1 MYESQG
7 FGNDSMSEKCKEP
20 DWEAE
25 IAHGKAALDVIERFH
40 IALIDFIGVIGKN
53 SFRRDSSSIPEL
65 LGTVSLD
72 IMDRKKTI
80 AQLLKKL
87 EG

>member
-1 MYESQG
+1 MYEISG
-7 FGNDSMSEKCKEP
+7 SGPLGEAKCKEP

-25 IAHGKAALDVIERFH
+25 IAKEKADLDVIEKFH
-40 IALIDFIGVIGKN
+40 IALIDFIGVIGKH
-53 SFRRDSSSIPEL
+53 SFRRESSSIPEL

-72 IMDRKKTI
+72 IMERKRIIT
-80 AQLLKKL
+80 QLLKKL